1 MDKTD
6 QWVAHWVAILLNL
19 EALVTLYSH
28 KTLLISPLVR
38 IFFPGGVTPQTQM
51 SEYASITLTR
61 LYQIMPQGWK
71 IGRQKKKKQKKS
83 QKLSLCWPYGPAP
96 TEQRIKDG
104 KTDFFQSSSASL
116 LHQRVGLNVSVPS
129 LLTPWFD
136 VCERLMLVPSGCCS

>member
-38 IFFPGGVTPQTQM
+38 IFFSGGSYTPNANVRVCVHY
-51 SEYASITLTR
+51 SHKTLPNHALGMENR
-61 LYQIMPQGWK
+61 EA
-71 IGRQKKKKQKKS
+71 KKKKQKKS
-83 QKLSLCWPYGPAP
+83 KLSLCWPYGPAP
-96 TEQRIKDG
+96 TEQRIKNG